1 MELLSEDDMNL
12 CSMTRE
18 QLDKAWDLW
27 FASVQHTNDY
37 DEPYSHGVFVGVD
50 IAAIRRKVAA
60 SSGPSQP
67 A

>member
-12 CSMTRE
+12 RSMTRE

-60 SSGPSQP
+60 ASDTSRP

>member
-1 MELLSEDDMNL
+1 MELLSDDDMNL
-12 CSMTRE
+12 REMTRE
-18 QLDKAWDLW
+18 QLEKAWDLW
-27 FASVQHTNDY
+27 FAAVQHTNNF

-60 SSGPSQP
+60 AAGSSPS

>member
-12 CSMTRE
+12 RSMTRE

-60 SSGPSQP
+60 CSGPSQP